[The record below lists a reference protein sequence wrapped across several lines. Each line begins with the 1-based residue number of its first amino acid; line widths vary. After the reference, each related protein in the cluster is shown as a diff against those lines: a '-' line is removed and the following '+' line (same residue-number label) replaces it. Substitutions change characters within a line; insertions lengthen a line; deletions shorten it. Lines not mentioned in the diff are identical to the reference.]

1 MHLIILF
8 ALLQGFTEFI
18 PVSSQGHLII
28 FNNFFNINIMSNI
41 TILEANVI
49 AHAGSLVAVCLY
61 YSKQIFSLFISLRHI
76 VRPDIDK
83 NSTLVIQLIIATLPI
98 LLCGFFFSKY
108 FNYDDKSLLLIIG
121 ITSIS
126 FGIVLFFFDRFCL
139 TVKGSQEMNFLTSLC
154 VGIFQCLALIPGVS
168 RSGSIII
175 LLRFCGYNRN
185 FAVFF
190 SNLLSIPVIFAA
202 TIFVIHQ
209 NQEIFLLT
217 EYLNLH
223 SIGIFCFSLIFSL
236 IFLRFLIFWVKN
248 SSFLIF
254 AVYRIVFGGVLIYL
268 FFVY

>member
-18 PVSSQGHLII
+18 PVSSQGHLIL

-41 TILEANVI
+41 TVLEANVI
-49 AHAGSLVAVCLY
+49 AHAGSLIAVSLHY
-61 YSKQIFSLFISLRHI
+61 RKEIFSLLISLRHI

-83 NSTLVIQLIIATLPI
+83 NSTLLIQLIIATFPV

-121 ITSIS
+121 VTSIS
-126 FGIVLFFFDRFCL
+126 FGIILFFFDRFCL

-175 LLRFCGYNRN
+175 LLRFFGYNRN

-190 SNLLSIPVIFAA
+190 SNLLSIPVVFGA
-202 TIFVIHQ
+202 TVFVIHQ
-209 NQEIFLLT
+209 NQEIFMLT

-223 SIGIFCFSLIFSL
+223 SIAIFFFSLIFSL
-236 IFLRFLIFWVKN
+236 IFLRFLISWVKN

-254 AVYRIVFGGVLIYL
+254 AIYRIIFGGVLIYL
-268 FFVY
+268 FIVY

>member
-28 FNNFFNINIMSNI
+28 FNNFFNISINSHI

-49 AHAGSLVAVCLY
+49 AHAGSLVAVCFY
-61 YSKQIFSLFISLRHI
+61 YGRQIFSLLTSLKHL

-83 NSTLVIQLIIATLPI
+83 NATLIIQLIMATIPI
-98 LLCGFFFSKY
+98 LLCGFFFSKF
-108 FNYDDKSLLLIIG
+108 FNYDEKSLFLIIG
-121 ITSIS
+121 ITSIF
-126 FGIVLFFFDRFCL
+126 FGIILFFIDRFCL
-139 TVKGSQEMNFLTSLC
+139 TVKGGEEMRFLTSLY

-175 LLRFCGYNRN
+175 LLRLFGYNRN

-190 SNLLSIPVIFAA
+190 SNLLSIPVILAA
-202 TIFVIHQ
+202 TVFVIYQ
-209 NQEIFLLT
+209 NHEVFLLT

-223 SIGIFCFSLIFSL
+223 SIGIFFFSLIFSL
-236 IFLRFLIFWVKN
+236 IFLQFLVSWVKK

-254 AVYRIVFGGVLIYL
+254 AIYRVVFGSISIYL